1 MSIQRTVLLASMAIA
16 LGMLIATCRQ
26 DFRPTSPTQSA
37 PRFSADIGTTQAVL
51 VGAGDI
57 ARCDKATDEATAGIL
72 DTIAGTVFTAGDNVY
87 VDGSSSDFTNCY
99 GPSWGRHKART
110 YPAAGDKDYVT
121 TGAAGYFGYFGAA
134 AGDPTKG
141 YYSYNLGSWHVVVLN
156 SNIDMSAGGVQ
167 EQWLRTDLA
176 ANPTQCTVAYW
187 HHPRFYSGSG
197 TPRASVLPLWNAL
210 YAAGADL
217 VLNGHTRNYERFA
230 PQAPDGTADTT
241 YGIREIIVGTGG
253 IDRNSFGT
261 VAANSEVRGATY
273 GVLRLTLG
281 ATGYS
286 WTLIS
291 IAGMTLADSG
301 SAPCHG
307 APAPPPPPPP
317 PPPASPTLVG
327 AGDIA
332 RCDKATDEATAGIL
346 DTIAGTVFTAG
357 DNVYVDG
364 SSSDFTNCY
373 GPSWGRHKARTYP
386 AAGDKDYV
394 TTGAAGYFGYFGAA
408 AGDPTKGYYSYN
420 LGSWH
425 VVVLNSNIDMSAGGV
440 QEQWLRTDLAANPT
454 QCTVAYWHHPRF
466 YSGSGTPRAS
476 VLPLWNALY
485 AAGADLVLNGHT
497 RNYER
502 FAPQAPDGTA
512 DTTYGIRE
520 IIVGTGGI
528 DRVTPGTATA
538 NSEVRGTSYGV
549 LRVRLDSARY
559 AWKLISIAG
568 QTLVDSGSTVCHG
581 APPPMA
587 RPGGPYA
594 SENAITF
601 DGSASFDPQGDTPL
615 TYAWNF
621 GDGTTGTGVTV
632 THQYASYGVYTVSLV
647 VTDSKGNPSA
657 PATTTATAQN
667 FPPALDAGPD
677 VRTHPSE
684 TVQLALLFSDP
695 GSDAPWSYAVAWG
708 DGTTSTGSTTSK
720 TAAIAVSHSYASTG
734 LDSVRVTLTDA
745 GGAGTADSLAV
756 YVEAPGTPEV

>member
-26 DFRPTSPTQSA
+26 DFRPTSPAQSA

-253 IDRNSFGT
+253 IDR
-261 VAANSEVRGATY
+261 
-273 GVLRLTLG
+273 
-281 ATGYS
+281 
-286 WTLIS
+286 
-291 IAGMTLADSG
+291 
-301 SAPCHG
+301 
-307 APAPPPPPPP
+307 
-317 PPPASPTLVG
+317 
-327 AGDIA
+327 
-332 RCDKATDEATAGIL
+332 
-346 DTIAGTVFTAG
+346 
-357 DNVYVDG
+357 
-364 SSSDFTNCY
+364 
-373 GPSWGRHKARTYP
+373 
-386 AAGDKDYV
+386 
-394 TTGAAGYFGYFGAA
+394 
-408 AGDPTKGYYSYN
+408 
-420 LGSWH
+420 
-425 VVVLNSNIDMSAGGV
+425 
-440 QEQWLRTDLAANPT
+440 
-454 QCTVAYWHHPRF
+454 
-466 YSGSGTPRAS
+466 
-476 VLPLWNALY
+476 
-485 AAGADLVLNGHT
+485 
-497 RNYER
+497 
-502 FAPQAPDGTA
+502 
-512 DTTYGIRE
+512 
-520 IIVGTGGI
+520 
-528 DRVTPGTATA
+528 VTPGTATA
-538 NSEVRGTSYGV
+538 T
-549 LRVRLDSARY
+549 
-559 AWKLISIAG
+559 
-568 QTLVDSGSTVCHG
+568 
-581 APPPMA
+581 
-587 RPGGPYA
+587 
-594 SENAITF
+594 
-601 DGSASFDPQGDTPL
+601 
-615 TYAWNF
+615 
-621 GDGTTGTGVTV
+621 
-632 THQYASYGVYTVSLV
+632 
-647 VTDSKGNPSA
+647 SA

-756 YVEAPGTPEV
+756 YVEAPGTPEVFVSAGDIATCANTNAEATAKLLDAIPGSVFTLGDNAYPMGAAADYTNCYNPTWGRHRDRTRASLGNHEYAIKGAAATYDYFGLRVGPRGLGYYSYDLGDWHIVVLNDNLSGSAFATQVSWLTSDLAASTKQCQLAIWHQPLFFSPNSSGVGAPTANRQLWTRLYAAGADLILNGHQHLYERFAPQTPDSVADPALGIRE